1 MDVAAVEEVVTTPA
15 VGVTEKSEFKVDTGR
30 PGVKMF
36 MAVPQHSVMTNPL
49 EQNHRV
55 STFIINKLWGWL
67 LPLIFLLNI
76 SRNI

>member
-49 EQNHRV
+49 EAESQSFNVYHKQIV
-55 STFIINKLWGWL
+55 GLV
-67 LPLIFLLNI
+67 FLLNI